1 MDMALSSLNHWSQ
14 PLQALAR
21 WLLTPIN
28 AAPPKAFH
36 ASKTSS
42 PLAKRPGLLGCTHRS
57 HANTAPDSLRTVLPL
72 KRQPTARRVGWSHRS
87 AAHSTPQAT
96 RPALRVFIDT
106 SQKQTGRLA
115 ITGRMADVCAELDR
129 LAEREQMTTG
139 TSAKH

>member
-1 MDMALSSLNHWSQ
+1 MDMAFNSLNHWSQ

-28 AAPPKAFH
+28 AAQPKALHRSESTF
-36 ASKTSS
+36 
-42 PLAKRPGLLGCTHRS
+42 PLVSAAGLRTCTHHK
-57 HANTAPDSLRTVLPL
+57 HATTAPGSLRTALPL
-72 KRQPTARRVGWSHRS
+72 KRQPMAKRVGWSHRS
-87 AAHSTPQAT
+87 AVHNTLQAAP
-96 RPALRVFIDT
+96 PALRVFIDT

-129 LAEREQMTTG
+129 LAKREQLITR